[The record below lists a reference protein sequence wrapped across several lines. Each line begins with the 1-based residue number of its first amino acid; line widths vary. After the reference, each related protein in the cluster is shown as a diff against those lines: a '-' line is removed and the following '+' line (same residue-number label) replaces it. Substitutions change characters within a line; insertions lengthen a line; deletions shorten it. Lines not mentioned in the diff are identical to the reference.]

1 MIAPLP
7 DAGLVRD
14 RFRGA
19 LLGHA
24 TGDALGAPADF
35 LTAEQIEERYGV
47 ITEMLGGGWHELQPG
62 QATDATEMMLCLAES
77 LAQTGDFDP
86 EDTIARYLAWFESA
100 PRDVSLTVR
109 AVLLSYRSGTH
120 WDVASRR
127 GFEILGGP
135 RAGNGSLM
143 RCSPLALRYW
153 RDASARRQASQRD
166 SMLTHFDRLAGW
178 ACVAFTDLVAAALAG
193 ELAEQLPMIA
203 ATIDE
208 EDRRV
213 SATLRDAVEAEPEE
227 IQSSAFVLDT
237 LRTALWAVLHT
248 RTFEEAVCLA
258 VSFGNDA
265 DAVGA
270 VAGALAGALYGE
282 AGIPTRWLV
291 PLGARGRAVA
301 VADRLAECVLT
312 DTGATD
318 SPRSLHGIRG

>member
-1 MIAPLP
+1 MASH
-7 DAGLVRD
+7 GLHERQVRD

-47 ITEMLGGGWHELQPG
+47 ISEMLGGGWHSLEPG
-62 QATDATEMMLCLAES
+62 QITDASEMMLCLAES
-77 LAQTGDFDP
+77 LATVGDFDP
-86 EDTIARYLAWFESA
+86 EDIMARYLAWFESA
-100 PRDVSLTVR
+100 PLDVSLTVR

-127 GFEILGGP
+127 GFEILGSP
-135 RAGNGSLM
+135 RAGNGSIM

-153 RDASARRQASQRD
+153 QDPAARRQLSQRE
-166 SMLTHFDRLAGW
+166 STLTHFDRLAGW
-178 ACVAFTDLVAAALAG
+178 ACVAFNDLLAAALVG
-193 ELAEQLPMIA
+193 ELREQLPAIA
-203 ATIDE
+203 ATLDE

-213 SATLRDAVEAEPEE
+213 SATLRDAAEAEPEE

-237 LRTALWAVLHT
+237 LRTALWAVLRT
-248 RTFEEAVCLA
+248 GTFEEAVCLA

-270 VAGALAGALYGE
+270 VAGSLAGALYGE
-282 AGIPTRWLV
+282 AGIPPRWLA
-291 PLGARGRAVA
+291 PLSARERALA
-301 VADRLAECVLT
+301 VADRLADQALS
-312 DTGATD
+312 GAA
-318 SPRSLHGIRG
+318 SPG

>member
-1 MIAPLP
+1 MTALP
-7 DAGLVRD
+7 IDEGRLRD
-14 RFRGA
+14 RFRGT

-62 QATDATEMMLCLAES
+62 QVTDATEMMLSLAES
-77 LAQTGDFDP
+77 LAEIGEFEP
-86 EDTIARYLAWFESA
+86 EDIMARYLAWFEGA
-100 PRDVSLTVR
+100 PCDVSLTVR

-127 GFEILGGP
+127 GFEILGSP

-143 RCSPLALRYW
+143 RCSPVALRYW
-153 RDASARRQASQRD
+153 RDAAMRRQVSQRE
-166 SMLTHFDRLAGW
+166 STLTHFDHLAGW
-178 ACVAFTDLVAAALAG
+178 ACVAFNDLLAAALIG
-193 ELAEQLPMIA
+193 ELTEQLPAIA

-248 RTFEEAVCLA
+248 GTFEEAVCLA

-265 DAVGA
+265 DTVGA
-270 VAGALAGALYGE
+270 VVGALAGAVYGE
-282 AGIPTRWLV
+282 AGIPPRWLA
-291 PLGARGRAVA
+291 PLSAHRRVA
-301 VADRLAECVLT
+301 TVADRLADLALADLT
-312 DTGATD
+312 PSIGGTT
-318 SPRSLHGIRG
+318 